1 MSNLST
7 TNSTASRFWVIGGEY
22 SCLAFER
29 LIEGT
34 EKVAGPFFHRS
45 AAEAVWRRLSETA
58 AGRRCATP
66 LSRRAAGPPDPT
78 RCLVRGP
85 PERALAPG

>member
-22 SCLAFER
+22 SCLAFQQ

-45 AAEAVWRRLSETA
+45 AAEAVWRRLSENDRCRAQVRYAIVAESGRTA
-58 AGRRCATP
+58 
-66 LSRRAAGPPDPT
+66 
-78 RCLVRGP
+78 
-85 PERALAPG
+85 

>member
-45 AAEAVWRRLSETA
+45 AAEAVWRRQSENDRCRAQVRYAIVAESGRTA
-58 AGRRCATP
+58 
-66 LSRRAAGPPDPT
+66 
-78 RCLVRGP
+78 
-85 PERALAPG
+85 

>member
-45 AAEAVWRRLSETA
+45 AAEAVWRRLSENDRCRAQVRYAIVAESGRTA
-58 AGRRCATP
+58 
-66 LSRRAAGPPDPT
+66 
-78 RCLVRGP
+78 
-85 PERALAPG
+85 

>member
-1 MSNLST
+1 MSNPST

-22 SCLAFER
+22 SCLGFER

-45 AAEAVWRRLSETA
+45 AAEAVWRRLSETDRCRA
-58 AGRRCATP
+58 QVRYAIVAESGRTA
-66 LSRRAAGPPDPT
+66 
-78 RCLVRGP
+78 
-85 PERALAPG
+85 

>member
-7 TNSTASRFWVIGGEY
+7 TRSSAPRFWVIGAEY
-22 SCLAFER
+22 TCLDFVR

-45 AAEAVWRRLSETA
+45 AAEAVWRRLSEED
-58 AGRRCATP
+58 RC
-66 LSRRAAGPPDPT
+66 RAQ
-78 RCLVRGP
+78 VRYAIVAESGKSS
-85 PERALAPG
+85 